1 MPALFAEGIYLTNKI
16 FWEYFLESPVLR
28 LVAIPKSIYK
38 IVEKQLKRDPF
49 LR

>member
-1 MPALFAEGIYLTNKI
+1 MPALFAEGICPTNRI
-16 FWEYFLESPVLR
+16 FWEYFLENPVLR

-38 IVEKQLKRDPF
+38 IFEKQPKRDPF